1 MELTKEQIKT
11 LENVFNWALNL
22 LEEKLKESVLFRQ
35 NEKGEFEKVEL
46 KDEEKKIVDLFE
58 AMKKEIK
65 IKKDGGKE
73 NE

>member
-22 LEEKLKESVLFRQ
+22 LEEELKENVLFRQ
-35 NEKGEFEKVEL
+35 NEKGEFEEVKL
-46 KDEEKKIVDLFE
+46 KDEEKKIVDLFQI
-58 AMKKEIK
+58 MKKEIK
-65 IKKDGGKE
+65 IKKDGGTE

>member
-58 AMKKEIK
+58 TMKKEIK
-65 IKKDGGKE
+65 IKKDGGNE

>member
-22 LEEKLKESVLFRQ
+22 LEEELKENVLFRQ
-35 NEKGEFEKVEL
+35 NEKGEFEEVKL
-46 KDEEKKIVDLFE
+46 KDEEKKIVDLFQI
-58 AMKKEIK
+58 MKKEIK

>member
-58 AMKKEIK
+58 TMKKEIK